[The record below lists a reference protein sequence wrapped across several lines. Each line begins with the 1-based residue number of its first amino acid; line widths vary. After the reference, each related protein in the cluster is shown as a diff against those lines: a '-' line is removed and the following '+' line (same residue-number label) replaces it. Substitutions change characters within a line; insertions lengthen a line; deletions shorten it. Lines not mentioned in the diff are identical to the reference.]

1 MSNGEVILMPPQ
13 WDLDAADEF
22 IRFNWLDT
30 DDWFAADTTRKTTL
44 CNVAWRVL
52 TRKFLEYEIPN
63 EAVYLFAAVLASA
76 RNNVFKAAQGV
87 ESIDVG
93 DTRVVLKE
101 TSKTELDDLIP
112 RMVYDLIGVPYK
124 PRVFWTVL

>member
-30 DDWFAADTTRKTTL
+30 DDWFASDTTRKTAL

-52 TRKFLEYEIPN
+52 TRKFSDYEIPD
-63 EAVYLFAAVLASA
+63 EAVYLFAAVLASI
-76 RNNVFKAAQGV
+76 RNDVFKATQNAEV
-87 ESIDVG
+87 IDVG
-93 DTRVVLKE
+93 DTRVTLKQ
-101 TSKTELDDLIP
+101 TNKTELDDLIP
-112 RMVYDLIGVPYK
+112 RLVYDIIGAPYK
-124 PRVFWTVL
+124 PRVLWTVL